1 MKNRLTCVIERPLPD
16 GKVLVAVASRDAN
29 PAYHAYHAPSKPNPL
44 LLSSK
49 QEFDAADRKAIEA
62 YKEELYASLNADD
75 SESSCLP
82 VGNGKRKN
90 NAHLANPM

>member
-1 MKNRLTCVIERPLPD
+1 MKNRLTCVIEKTLPS
-16 GKVLVAVASRDAN
+16 GKVLVAVASRNAN
-29 PAYHAYHAPSKPNPL
+29 PACYAPGKPKPL

-49 QEFDAADRKAIEA
+49 QEFAAADKEAIEA
-62 YKEELYASLNADD
+62 YKEELHAGLDADD
-75 SESSCLP
+75 SESSCPP

>member
-1 MKNRLTCVIERPLPD
+1 MKNRLTCIIERTLPF
-16 GKVLVAVASRDAN
+16 GRVLVAVASRNAN
-29 PAYHAYHAPSKPNPL
+29 PAYYATNKPKPL

-49 QEFDAADRKAIEA
+49 QEFDAADREAIEA
-62 YKEELYASLNADD
+62 YKEELYASLNTDD
-75 SESSCLP
+75 SESSCPP

>member
-1 MKNRLTCVIERPLPD
+1 MKNRLTCIIERTLPD
-16 GKVLVAVASRDAN
+16 GRVLVAVASRNAN
-29 PAYHAYHAPSKPNPL
+29 PAYYTSTKPKLL

-62 YKEELYASLNADD
+62 YKEELYASLNTDD
-75 SESSCLP
+75 SESSCPP

-90 NAHLANPM
+90 NAHLAK

>member
-1 MKNRLTCVIERPLPD
+1 MKNKITCIIERTLPD
-16 GKVLVAVASRDAN
+16 GRVLVAVASRNAN
-29 PAYHAYHAPSKPNPL
+29 PAYSTPAKPKPL

-49 QEFDAADRKAIEA
+49 QAFDAADREAIEA
-62 YKEELYASLNADD
+62 YKEELYAVLNTDD
-75 SESSCLP
+75 SESSCPP

>member
-1 MKNRLTCVIERPLPD
+1 MKNRLTCIIERTLPS
-16 GKVLVAVASRDAN
+16 GRVLVSVASRNAN
-29 PAYHAYHAPSKPNPL
+29 PAYYTPSKPKPL

-49 QEFDAADRKAIEA
+49 QEFDAADRVAIEA
-62 YKEELYASLNADD
+62 YKEELYASLNTDD
-75 SESSCLP
+75 SESSCPP

>member
-1 MKNRLTCVIERPLPD
+1 MKNRLTCIIERTLPS
-16 GKVLVAVASRDAN
+16 GKVLVAVASRNAN
-29 PAYHAYHAPSKPNPL
+29 PAYYTPNKPKPL

-49 QEFDAADRKAIEA
+49 QEFAAADREAIEA
-62 YKEELYASLNADD
+62 YKEELYANADD
-75 SESSCLP
+75 SESSCPP

>member
-1 MKNRLTCVIERPLPD
+1 MKNRLTCVIERTLPD
-16 GKVLVAVASRDAN
+16 GKVLVAVASRNAN
-29 PAYHAYHAPSKPNPL
+29 PAYYTPNKPKPL

-49 QEFDAADRKAIEA
+49 QEFDTDDRKAIEA
-62 YKEELYASLNADD
+62 YKEELYASLNTDD
-75 SESSCLP
+75 SESSCPP

>member
-1 MKNRLTCVIERPLPD
+1 MKNRLTCIIERTLPD
-16 GKVLVAVASRDAN
+16 GRVLVAVASRNAN
-29 PAYHAYHAPSKPNPL
+29 PAYYTSTKPKPF

-62 YKEELYASLNADD
+62 YKEELYASLNTDD
-75 SESSCLP
+75 SESSCPP

>member
-1 MKNRLTCVIERPLPD
+1 MKNKLTCVIERTLPS

-29 PAYHAYHAPSKPNPL
+29 LAYYAPSKPKPL

-49 QEFDAADRKAIEA
+49 QEFDAADRTAAEA
-62 YKEELYASLNADD
+62 YKEELYASLNTDD
-75 SESSCLP
+75 SESSCPP